1 MTRIIMIRHGQSI
14 ANEKHLFAGHS
25 DFDLTDLGRK
35 QASLAAEYLKKNE
48 PSISAIYASDLK
60 RAFNTA
66 LPIGEALGITVI
78 PDTQLREIFAG
89 QWEALSFEYIAEN
102 YVEAFGV
109 WKNDYSNACPV
120 DGESTADVYRRII
133 PYVLSVAEKHP
144 DSTVVLATHA
154 TVVRAVE
161 AWAQGY
167 SAEESGKVS
176 FCQNAALN
184 IYRIEN
190 GKAEVERSC
199 ILDHLGDLVTV
210 LPSIIN
216 A

>member
-1 MTRIIMIRHGQSI
+1 MR
-14 ANEKHLFAGHS
+14 
-25 DFDLTDLGRK
+25 
-35 QASLAAEYLKKNE
+35 
-48 PSISAIYASDLK
+48 SALK

-66 LPIGEALGITVI
+66 IPVGEALGIRVT
-78 PDTQLREIFAG
+78 PDTHLREIYAG

-109 WKNDYSNACPV
+109 WKNDYSKARPV
-120 DGESTADVYRRII
+120 DGESTADVYRRIV
-133 PYVLSVAEKHP
+133 PYVLSVAEAHP

-167 SAEESGKVS
+167 SAEETGKVA

-190 GKAEVERSC
+190 GRAQVERSG
-199 ILDHLGDLVTV
+199 ILEHLGDLVTV
-210 LPSIIN
+210 LPPIIN